1 MLQERANSHLTKLKP
16 NEYLISF
23 TAGGL
28 LAEETRAV
36 ISYLNEEEI
45 SRLPEE
51 IKNNQHLKT
60 NSQASRQRVVQELKK
75 RYHVVGQATFDL
87 FQASDIQQQNILIF
101 YSCTKIYTILFDF
114 MFGPIT
120 DKWLTRDLTVNK
132 TDVIHFLD
140 LQSNSHPEIDRWT
153 ETTRVKV
160 ATVMIRMLKEVGLL
174 QRGELQQIEAPDTF
188 WQHFVEQGDAWF
200 LQAMLLSKEDRT
212 RIVHD

>member
-1 MLQERANSHLTKLKP
+1 MLQERVNNNLTKLKP

-36 ISYLNEEEI
+36 ISYLNEKEI

-51 IKNNQHLKT
+51 IKNNLHLQT

-75 RYHVVGQATFDL
+75 RYRVVGQATFDL
-87 FQASDIQQQNILIF
+87 FQESDNQQQNILIF
-101 YSCTKIYTILFDF
+101 YSCAKIYTILFDF
-114 MFGPIT
+114 LFGPIT
-120 DKWLTRDLTVNK
+120 EKWLTRDLTINKSDVN
-132 TDVIHFLD
+132 HFLD

-153 ETTRVKV
+153 DTTREKV

-174 QRGELQQIEAPDTF
+174 RLGELQQLDAPDTF
-188 WQHFVEQGDAWF
+188 WRHFVEQGDVWF

-212 RIVHD
+212 RIVHE

>member
-1 MLQERANSHLTKLKP
+1 LAKLKP

-28 LAEETRAV
+28 LAEETRSV
-36 ISYLNEEEI
+36 IAYLNDVQI
-45 SRLPEE
+45 AILPSE
-51 IKNNQHLKT
+51 IKQNKHLKT

-87 FQASDIQQQNILIF
+87 FQESDIQQQNILIF

-114 MFGPIT
+114 MFGPLT
-120 DKWLTRDLTVNK
+120 DKWLTRDLQVNK
-132 TDVIHFLD
+132 ADVMHFLD
-140 LQSNSHPEIDRWT
+140 LQSNSHPEIERWT
-153 ETTRVKV
+153 ETTREKV
-160 ATVMIRMLKEVGLL
+160 TTVMIRMLKEVGLL
-174 QRGELQQIEAPDTF
+174 QRGELQQVEAPDSF

-212 RIVHD
+212 RIVHE

>member
-1 MLQERANSHLTKLKP
+1 MAKLKP

-28 LAEETRAV
+28 LAEETRSV
-36 ISYLNEEEI
+36 IAYLNDVQI
-45 SRLPEE
+45 AILPSE
-51 IKNNQHLKT
+51 IKQNKHLKT

-87 FQASDIQQQNILIF
+87 FQESDIQQQNILIF

-114 MFGPIT
+114 MFGPLT
-120 DKWLTRDLTVNK
+120 DKWLTRDLQVNK
-132 TDVIHFLD
+132 ADVMHFLD
-140 LQSNSHPEIDRWT
+140 LQSNSHPEIERWT
-153 ETTRVKV
+153 ETTREKV
-160 ATVMIRMLKEVGLL
+160 TTVMIRMLKEVGLL
-174 QRGELQQIEAPDTF
+174 QRGELQQVEAPDSF

-212 RIVHD
+212 RIVHE

>member
-1 MLQERANSHLTKLKP
+1 MPKLKP

-36 ISYLNEEEI
+36 ISYMNDIEI

-51 IKNNQHLKT
+51 IKNNLHLQT

-87 FQASDIQQQNILIF
+87 FQESDIQLQNILIF
-101 YSCTKIYTILFDF
+101 YSCTKIYSILFDF
-114 MFGPIT
+114 MFGPVT
-120 DKWLTRDLTVNK
+120 DKWLTRDLIVKK
-132 TDVIHFLD
+132 TDVKHFLD

-153 ETTRVKV
+153 ESTREKV
-160 ATVMIRMLKEVGLL
+160 ATVIIRMLKEVGILRAGLL
-174 QRGELQQIEAPDTF
+174 RQVEAPDIF
-188 WQHFVEQGDAWF
+188 WRHFLDQGDVWF

-212 RIVHD
+212 RICQ